1 MVLLG
6 DEAQME
12 AQFGS
17 FRDSAN
23 LDSRYSMVYVE
34 RTVSSKIILDALNG
48 ILGDVGQVESCFSP
62 FGYSVSPGAR

>member
-12 AQFGS
+12 ACFRL

-23 LDSRYSMVYVE
+23 LDARYVRGLRQTAQKSFWTHPME
-34 RTVSSKIILDALNG
+34 L
-48 ILGDVGQVESCFSP
+48 LGDVGHVDSCFGPS
-62 FGYSVSPGAR
+62 RDC